1 VPEASRLVVAAL
13 PGKQTGMPATLTPTE
28 AGPCLGCGELVP
40 ADAAFCP
47 TCGTRQVADRPM
59 PVTVDPEETRQLER
73 STNAWL
79 LAAAAALA
87 LLLLGAG
94 MAVGG
99 LLASTDVDD
108 AGGGSTDGAT
118 AAAMDSY
125 APIGAEWTDKHV
137 HLAEEAGSD
146 DTNGLAAA
154 ATDARLWIDVNRV
167 DLAALPAMVDGDAAV
182 LFDELVA
189 VYDERSTVL
198 ADIEATATDGGGEA
212 STADEL
218 AALDGLDVQ
227 ADAAVCGL
235 ADIMRS
241 EGDEPHDHITPAMD
255 VAC

>member
-1 VPEASRLVVAAL
+1 M
-13 PGKQTGMPATLTPTE
+13 TGTLTPTE
-28 AGPCLGCGELVP
+28 AGPCLGCGEIVP

-59 PVTVDPEETRQLER
+59 PVTVDPEETRELER

-79 LAAAAALA
+79 LVGLAVVAA
-87 LLLLGAG
+87 LLLGVGIVL
-94 MAVGG
+94 GG
-99 LLASTDVDD
+99 LVAST
-108 AGGGSTDGAT
+108 GGGGGDGGSSDGAT
-118 AAAMDSY
+118 AEAMDAY

-137 HLAEEAGSD
+137 HLAEESGSD

-154 ATDARLWIDVNRV
+154 ATDARLWIDVNRT
-167 DLAALPAMVDGDAAV
+167 DLATLPAMVDGDAAI
-182 LFDELVA
+182 LFDELVS
-189 VYDERSTVL
+189 VYDERSIVL

-218 AALDGLDVQ
+218 AALDGLDDQ

-241 EGDEPHDHITPAMD
+241 EGDDPVDHITEPMD